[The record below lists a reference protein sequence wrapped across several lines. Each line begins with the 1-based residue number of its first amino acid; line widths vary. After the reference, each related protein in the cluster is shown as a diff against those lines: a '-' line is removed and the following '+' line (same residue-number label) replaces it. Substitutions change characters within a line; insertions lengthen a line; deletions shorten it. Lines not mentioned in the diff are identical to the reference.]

1 MCAWMGLRA
10 PHACRCPRR
19 TEGVGCPETG
29 SCVPCLMWV
38 LEPKSRS
45 SAREGHP
52 RNAEPPLQPLT
63 QIIFRMYNI

>member
-1 MCAWMGLRA
+1 MRGWVYVHPMRA
-10 PHACRCPRR
+10 DARGDQR
-19 TEGVGCPETG
+19 VLDALKLAA
-29 SCVPCLMWV
+29 VPCLMWV